1 MQPVDG
7 HFYTKDEE
15 TPRLLLALSP
25 FHVHF
30 DFLVVGVVAVVD
42 DVAVDAV
49 VAVAVVVV
57 FLSP

>member
-1 MQPVDG
+1 MKR
-7 HFYTKDEE
+7 HTE
-15 TPRLLLALSP
+15 ALIP
-25 FHVHF
+25 FHSHF

-49 VAVAVVVV
+49 VGVAVVVV

>member
-1 MQPVDG
+1 MKRHTEASVGLDS
-7 HFYTKDEE
+7 F
-15 TPRLLLALSP
+15 P
-25 FHVHF
+25 FPF